1 MYKKALE
8 DMRERRQPH
17 PELNFGRGRAQRKA
31 MSLKSVI
38 ETMKWVGMTDEE
50 IRKAFERKQDNSG
63 QQT

>member
-1 MYKKALE
+1 M
-8 DMRERRQPH
+8 RRQPH

-50 IRKAFERKQDNSG
+50 IKKAFERKQDNSG
-63 QQT
+63 QQP